1 MELSWK
7 YDKSLNNPIAVKS
20 FLDKN
25 SIILPDS
32 LIEIMEKHN
41 GGRPSDKAII
51 TDTNQEYVF
60 KAMLSYNE
68 GDKETI
74 YSIYPELFKENH
86 LFPFASDAA
95 GNFICYDTESS
106 KYVLYKHETDTVEI
120 ITRMINGLLF

>member
-7 YDKSLNNPIAVKS
+7 YDKPLNNPIAVKS

-68 GDKETI
+68 GDKET
-74 YSIYPELFKENH
+74 KEEYT
-86 LFPFASDAA
+86 
-95 GNFICYDTESS
+95 C
-106 KYVLYKHETDTVEI
+106 
-120 ITRMINGLLF
+120 